1 MVDSWVLLASLV
13 SRKVTL
19 IQNKDQQQRLCS
31 LQSLKRWKFNR
42 WNTAG
47 QTCIS
52 WLLLYTVYVCVV
64 VKNPPYEVSE
74 SGYGSFECRI
84 DIYFRNKGDP
94 RRLTFVHDLAL
105 TLDRTPDPIV
115 VARCEKLTFRSP
127 SEEFTQC
134 LLRAGGVS
142 NWFCCYYLLTA
153 TVVLIWLV
161 SRNSGSV
168 CICHCFNN
176 IFVLKFF
183 LLEIIWQNTVHL
195 SVQIRFC
202 RGYCA

>member
-1 MVDSWVLLASLV
+1 
-13 SRKVTL
+13 
-19 IQNKDQQQRLCS
+19 
-31 LQSLKRWKFNR
+31 
-42 WNTAG
+42 
-47 QTCIS
+47 
-52 WLLLYTVYVCVV
+52 VYVCVV

-142 NWFCCYYLLTA
+142 NWFLLLLCVDCNSCTD
-153 TVVLIWLV
+153 LI
-161 SRNSGSV
+161 SV
-168 CICHCFNN
+168 KKLWIC
-176 IFVLKFF
+176 L
-183 LLEIIWQNTVHL
+183 HL
-195 SVQIRFC
+195 SLF
-202 RGYCA
+202 